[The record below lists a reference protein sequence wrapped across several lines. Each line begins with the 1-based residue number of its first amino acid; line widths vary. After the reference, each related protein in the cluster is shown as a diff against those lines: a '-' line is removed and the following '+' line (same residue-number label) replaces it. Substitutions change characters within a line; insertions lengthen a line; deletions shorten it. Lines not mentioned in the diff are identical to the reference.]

1 MWRRRTVVGADM
13 DRDPDPLLYVLE
25 YLPATL
31 QATDEHVR
39 KVMHDCIECIETHT
53 SRDLESLIEEDS
65 ALVMDVVAALT
76 AWQLTPISAPKD
88 ARVTLALRLLEPMK
102 STAKRH

>member
-1 MWRRRTVVGADM
+1 M
-13 DRDPDPLLYVLE
+13 DKDPDPLLYVRE

-31 QATDEHVR
+31 QATDEQVR

-65 ALVMDVVAALT
+65 GLVMDLVAALT
-76 AWQLTPISAPKD
+76 AWQMSPTTAPKD
-88 ARVTLALRLLEPMK
+88 ARVTLALRLLDSMG
-102 STAKRH
+102 STTKKH